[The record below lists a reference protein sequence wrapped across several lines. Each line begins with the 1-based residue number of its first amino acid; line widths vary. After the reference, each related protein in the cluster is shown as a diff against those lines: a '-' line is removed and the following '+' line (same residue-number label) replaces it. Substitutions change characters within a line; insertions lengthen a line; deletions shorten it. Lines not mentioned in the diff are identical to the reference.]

1 MLKYIYIYILF
12 GENEMVEKTNLAK
25 IEKKIYS
32 SLFNDGTL
40 DILGGL
46 WLLGL
51 GLSMLLEDLGF
62 GISEEL
68 MLYTVIP
75 AFVIYFALIFFVTN
89 PRKGVIKLPEK
100 VKRSKTKF
108 LTIQMI
114 WLVLAFV
121 AGLYFSMQ
129 PVNSGGWNDI
139 SVSLFW
145 ITGSIILCSIAA
157 YSLKI
162 DRFYVYG
169 LLLAIP
175 FPFRIFTK
183 KIFFDISTSMFF
195 VVALIILFWGI
206 IILIRFIKSTPKT
219 DTI

>member
-1 MLKYIYIYILF
+1 
-12 GENEMVEKTNLAK
+12 MVQKTNLAK

-51 GLSMLLEDLGF
+51 GLSMLLEDLSF
-62 GISEEL
+62 GISEEI

-89 PRKGVIKLPEK
+89 PKKGVIKLPEK

-108 LTIQMI
+108 LAIQMI
-114 WLVLAFV
+114 WLVLALI

-129 PVNSGGWNDI
+129 PINTGLSNDI
-139 SVSLFW
+139 FVSLFW
-145 ITGSIILCSIAA
+145 ITGSILLCSLAA
-157 YSLKI
+157 FSLKI

-175 FPFRIFTK
+175 FPFRIFMK
-183 KIFFDISTSMFF
+183 KIFFGISTSMFF
-195 VVALIILFWGI
+195 VVSIIILCWGVV
-206 IILIRFIKSTPKT
+206 ILIRFIKNTPKT
-219 DTI
+219 DKL

>member
-1 MLKYIYIYILF
+1 
-12 GENEMVEKTNLAK
+12 MVQKTNLVK

-32 SLFNDGTL
+32 SLFNDGAL

-46 WLLGL
+46 WLLGI
-51 GLSMLLEDLGF
+51 GSSILLADLGF
-62 GISEEL
+62 GISEEI

-75 AFVIYFALIFFVTN
+75 AFVVYFALIFFVTN
-89 PRKGVIKLPEK
+89 PRKGVLKLPEK

-108 LTIQMI
+108 LTIQII
-114 WLVLAFV
+114 WLLV
-121 AGLYFSMQ
+121 AVIAGIYFSLQ
-129 PVNSGGWNDI
+129 PVNPSLWTDL

-145 ITGSIILCSIAA
+145 IAGSIILCSIAA

-183 KIFFDISTSMFF
+183 KIFFDVSTSIFF
-195 VVALIILFWGI
+195 VVAIIILFWGI
-206 IILIRFIKSTPKT
+206 ALLIRFIKNTPKT
-219 DTI
+219 DTL

>member
-1 MLKYIYIYILF
+1 MA
-12 GENEMVEKTNLAK
+12 EKTNLAK

-51 GLSMLLEDLGF
+51 GLSILLEDLGF
-62 GISEEL
+62 GISEVL
-68 MLYTVIP
+68 MLYAIIP
-75 AFVIYFALIFFVTN
+75 AFVVYFALIFFITN
-89 PRKGVIKLPEK
+89 PKKGVIKLPEK

-108 LTIQMI
+108 LVIQMI
-114 WLVLAFV
+114 WLILVLV

-129 PVNSGGWNDI
+129 PVNSGVWNNI

-145 ITGSIILCSIAA
+145 IAGSIILCSIAA
-157 YSLKI
+157 FSLKI

-169 LLLAIP
+169 VLLAIP
-175 FPFRIFTK
+175 FPFRIFMK
-183 KIFFDISTSMFF
+183 NIFFGISTSMFF
-195 VVALIILFWGI
+195 VVSIIILFWGV
-206 IILIRFIKSTPKT
+206 IILIRFIKNTPKT
-219 DTI
+219 DKL

>member
-1 MLKYIYIYILF
+1 MA
-12 GENEMVEKTNLAK
+12 EKTNLAK

-46 WLLGL
+46 WLLGV
-51 GLSMLLEDLGF
+51 GLSILLEDLGF
-62 GISEEL
+62 GISEEM
-68 MLYTVIP
+68 MLYTIIP

-89 PRKGVIKLPEK
+89 PKKGVIKLPEQ

-108 LTIQMI
+108 LIIQMI

-121 AGLYFSMQ
+121 AGIYLSMQ
-129 PVNSGGWNDI
+129 PINSGVWNDI
-139 SVSLFW
+139 SSSLFW
-145 ITGSIILCSIAA
+145 IAGSIILCSIAA
-157 YSLKI
+157 FSLKI

-175 FPFRIFTK
+175 FPFRIFIK
-183 KIFFDISTSMFF
+183 RVFFDISTSMFF
-195 VVALIILFWGI
+195 VVSIIILFWGA
-206 IILIRFIKSTPKT
+206 IILIRFIKNTPKT
-219 DTI
+219 DKL

>member
-1 MLKYIYIYILF
+1 MA
-12 GENEMVEKTNLAK
+12 EKTNLAK

-32 SLFNDGTL
+32 SLFNDGAL

-51 GLSMLLEDLGF
+51 GLSILLEDLGF

-75 AFVIYFALIFFVTN
+75 AFVLYFALIFFVTN

-121 AGLYFSMQ
+121 AGLYFFMQ
-129 PVNSGGWNDI
+129 PVNSGFSNDI
-139 SVSLFW
+139 PVSLFW
-145 ITGSIILCSIAA
+145 IAGSILLCSIAA
-157 YSLKI
+157 FSLKI

-175 FPFRIFTK
+175 FPFRIFIK
-183 KIFFDISTSMFF
+183 KIFFGISTSMFF
-195 VVALIILFWGI
+195 VVSIIILFWGI
-206 IILIRFIKSTPKT
+206 LILIRFIKNTPKT
-219 DTI
+219 DIL

>member
-1 MLKYIYIYILF
+1 MAK
-12 GENEMVEKTNLAK
+12 KTNLAR

-46 WLLGL
+46 YLLGL

-68 MLYTVIP
+68 MLYMVIP
-75 AFVIYFALIFFVTN
+75 AFAVYFALIFFVTN

-108 LTIQMI
+108 LTIQVI

-121 AGLYFSMQ
+121 VGIYFSMQ
-129 PVNSGGWNDI
+129 PVTSGVWNDI

-145 ITGSIILCSIAA
+145 IAGSIILCSIAA

-175 FPFRIFTK
+175 FPFRIFMK
-183 KIFFDISTSMFF
+183 KSYFDISTSMFF
-195 VVALIILFWGI
+195 IVSIIILFWGI
-206 IILIRFIKSTPKT
+206 VILIRFIKNTPKT
-219 DTI
+219 DTL

>member
-1 MLKYIYIYILF
+1 MA
-12 GENEMVEKTNLAK
+12 EKMNLAK

-51 GLSMLLEDLGF
+51 WFSILLEDLGF
-62 GISEEL
+62 GISEEI

-89 PRKGVIKLPEK
+89 PKKGVIKLPEK

-108 LTIQMI
+108 LTIQVI
-114 WLVLAFV
+114 WLVAALIV
-121 AGLYFSMQ
+121 GLYFSMQ
-129 PVNSGGWNDI
+129 PINAGLSNDI
-139 SVSLFW
+139 FVSLFW
-145 ITGSIILCSIAA
+145 ITGSILLCSLAA
-157 YSLKI
+157 FYLKI
-162 DRFYVYG
+162 DRFYIYG

-183 KIFFDISTSMFF
+183 NIFFDISTIMFF
-195 VVALIILFWGI
+195 VVSIIILCWGI
-206 IILIRFIKSTPKT
+206 VILIRFIKNTPKT
-219 DTI
+219 DKL

>member
-1 MLKYIYIYILF
+1 M
-12 GENEMVEKTNLAK
+12 
-25 IEKKIYS
+25 
-32 SLFNDGTL
+32 FNDGTL

-51 GLSMLLEDLGF
+51 GLSILLADLGF

-75 AFVIYFALIFFVTN
+75 AFVVYFTLIFFVTN

-108 LTIQMI
+108 LIIQMI

-121 AGLYFSMQ
+121 AGIYFSMQ
-129 PVNSGGWNDI
+129 PTNSGVWNDI

-145 ITGSIILCSIAA
+145 VAGSIILCSIAA
-157 YSLKI
+157 FSLKI
-162 DRFYVYG
+162 DRFYIYG

-175 FPFRIFTK
+175 FPFRIFIK
-183 KIFFDISTSMFF
+183 YVFFDISTSMFF
-195 VVALIILFWGI
+195 VVSIIILFWGA
-206 IILIRFIKSTPKT
+206 IILIRFIKNTPKT
-219 DTI
+219 DKL

>member
-1 MLKYIYIYILF
+1 
-12 GENEMVEKTNLAK
+12 MVEKTNLSK

-32 SLFNDGTL
+32 SMFNDGTL

-51 GLSMLLEDLGF
+51 GLSIFLADLGF

-75 AFVIYFALIFFVTN
+75 AFVVYFALIFFVTN
-89 PRKGVIKLPEK
+89 PRKGVMKLPEK
-100 VKRSKTKF
+100 VQRSKTKF

-114 WLVLAFV
+114 WLVVAFI
-121 AGLYFSMQ
+121 AGIYFSLQ
-129 PVNSGGWNDI
+129 PVNSGVWNDI

-145 ITGSIILCSIAA
+145 IIGSIILFSIAA
-157 YSLKI
+157 FTLKI

-169 LLLAIP
+169 LLVSIP

-183 KIFFDISTSMFF
+183 KIFFGISTSMFF
-195 VVALIILFWGI
+195 VVAIIILVWGI
-206 IILIRFIKSTPKT
+206 IILIRFIKNTPKT
-219 DTI
+219 DKL

>member
-1 MLKYIYIYILF
+1 
-12 GENEMVEKTNLAK
+12 MVQKTNLVK

-32 SLFNDGTL
+32 SLFNDGAL

-46 WLLGL
+46 WLLGI
-51 GLSMLLEDLGF
+51 GSSILLADLGF
-62 GISEEL
+62 GISEDI

-75 AFVIYFALIFFVTN
+75 AFVVYFALIFFVTN
-89 PRKGVIKLPEK
+89 PRKGVLKLPEK

-108 LTIQMI
+108 LTIQII
-114 WLVLAFV
+114 WLLV
-121 AGLYFSMQ
+121 AVIAGIYFSLQ
-129 PVNSGGWNDI
+129 PVNPSLWTDL

-145 ITGSIILCSIAA
+145 IAGSIILCSIAA

-195 VVALIILFWGI
+195 IVGIIILFWGI
-206 IILIRFIKSTPKT
+206 ILLIQFIKNTPKI
-219 DTI
+219 D

>member
-1 MLKYIYIYILF
+1 MA
-12 GENEMVEKTNLAK
+12 EKTNLAK

-46 WLLGL
+46 WFLGL

-62 GISEEL
+62 GISEEI

-75 AFVIYFALIFFVTN
+75 AFVVYFVLIIFVTN
-89 PRKGVIKLPEK
+89 PRKGIIKLPEK

-114 WLVLAFV
+114 WLIMALI
-121 AGLYFSMQ
+121 AGIYFSMQ
-129 PVNSGGWNDI
+129 PANPGVWNDI

-145 ITGSIILCSIAA
+145 IAGSIILCSIAA
-157 YSLKI
+157 FSLKV

-169 LLLAIP
+169 LLIAIP

-195 VVALIILFWGI
+195 VVGIIILVWGVV
-206 IILIRFIKSTPKT
+206 ILIRFIKNTPKT
-219 DTI
+219 D

>member
-1 MLKYIYIYILF
+1 
-12 GENEMVEKTNLAK
+12 MVQKTNLAK

-32 SLFNDGTL
+32 SMFNDGTL

-68 MLYTVIP
+68 MLYAVIP
-75 AFVIYFALIFFVTN
+75 AFVVYFALIFFVTN

-108 LTIQMI
+108 LTIQVI
-114 WLVLAFV
+114 WLVVALV

-129 PVNSGGWNDI
+129 PVTSGVWNDI

-145 ITGSIILCSIAA
+145 ITGSILLCSIAA
-157 YSLKI
+157 YSLQI

-175 FPFRIFTK
+175 FPFRIFIK

-195 VVALIILFWGI
+195 VVALIILLWGI
-206 IILIRFIKSTPKT
+206 ILLIRFIKNTPKT
-219 DTI
+219 DIL

>member
-1 MLKYIYIYILF
+1 M
-12 GENEMVEKTNLAK
+12 EEKTNLAK

-51 GLSMLLEDLGF
+51 GFSILLEDLGF

-75 AFVIYFALIFFVTN
+75 AFVVYFALIFFVTN
-89 PRKGVIKLPEK
+89 PKKGVIKLPEK

-108 LTIQMI
+108 LIIQMI
-114 WLVLAFV
+114 WLTLAFV

-129 PVNSGGWNDI
+129 PINTDLSNDI
-139 SVSLFW
+139 FASLFW
-145 ITGSIILCSIAA
+145 IAGSIILCSIAA
-157 YSLKI
+157 FSLKI

-175 FPFRIFTK
+175 FPFRIFIK

-195 VVALIILFWGI
+195 VVSIIILFWGI
-206 IILIRFIKSTPKT
+206 VILIRFIKNTPKT
-219 DTI
+219 DKL

>member
-1 MLKYIYIYILF
+1 MA
-12 GENEMVEKTNLAK
+12 EKTNLVK

-46 WLLGL
+46 WFLGL

-75 AFVIYFALIFFVTN
+75 AFVVYFALIFFVTN
-89 PRKGVIKLPEK
+89 PKKGVIKLPEK

-114 WLVLAFV
+114 WLVGALI
-121 AGLYFSMQ
+121 AGIYFSMQ
-129 PVNSGGWNDI
+129 PVNPNLWTDI

-145 ITGSIILCSIAA
+145 ITGSIMLCSIAA

-162 DRFYVYG
+162 DRFYIYG
-169 LLLAIP
+169 LLIAIP

-183 KIFFDISTSMFF
+183 KIFFDISTAMFF
-195 VVALIILFWGI
+195 IVAI
-206 IILIRFIKSTPKT
+206 IILVWGVILLTRFIKNTPKI
-219 DTI
+219 DTL

>member
-1 MLKYIYIYILF
+1 MA
-12 GENEMVEKTNLAK
+12 EKTNLAK

-46 WLLGL
+46 WLFGL
-51 GLSMLLEDLGF
+51 GLSILLEDLGF
-62 GISEEL
+62 GISEVL
-68 MLYTVIP
+68 MFYTIIP
-75 AFVIYFALIFFVTN
+75 AFVVYFALIFFVTN

-108 LTIQMI
+108 LVIQMI
-114 WLVLAFV
+114 WLVLAFI

-129 PVNSGGWNDI
+129 PVNSGLWNDI
-139 SVSLFW
+139 SASLFW
-145 ITGSIILCSIAA
+145 IAGSIILCSIAA
-157 YSLKI
+157 FSLKI

-175 FPFRIFTK
+175 FPFRIFIK
-183 KIFFDISTSMFF
+183 NVFFGISTSMFF
-195 VVALIILFWGI
+195 VVSIIILIWGA
-206 IILIRFIKSTPKT
+206 IILIRFIKNTPKT
-219 DTI
+219 DKL

>member
-1 MLKYIYIYILF
+1 MNNKVHNIIWCYD
-12 GENEMVEKTNLAK
+12 MTEKTDLAK

-46 WLLGL
+46 WFLGL

-62 GISEEL
+62 GISEEI

-75 AFVIYFALIFFVTN
+75 AFVVYFVLIIFVTN
-89 PRKGVIKLPEK
+89 PRKGIIKLPEK

-114 WLVLAFV
+114 WLIMALI
-121 AGLYFSMQ
+121 AGIYFSMQ
-129 PVNSGGWNDI
+129 PANPGVWNDM

-145 ITGSIILCSIAA
+145 IAGSIILCSIAA
-157 YSLKI
+157 FSLKI

-183 KIFFDISTSMFF
+183 KIYFDISTSMFF
-195 VVALIILFWGI
+195 VVGIIILVCGVV
-206 IILIRFIKSTPKT
+206 ILIRFIKNTPKT
-219 DTI
+219 D

>member
-1 MLKYIYIYILF
+1 M
-12 GENEMVEKTNLAK
+12 EEKTNLAK

-51 GLSMLLEDLGF
+51 GFSILLEDLGF

-75 AFVIYFALIFFVTN
+75 AFVVYFALIFFVTN
-89 PRKGVIKLPEK
+89 PKKGVIKLPEK

-108 LTIQMI
+108 LIIQMI
-114 WLVLAFV
+114 WLTLAFV
-121 AGLYFSMQ
+121 AGLYFSMK
-129 PVNSGGWNDI
+129 PINTDLSNDI
-139 SVSLFW
+139 FASLFW
-145 ITGSIILCSIAA
+145 IAGSIILCSIAA
-157 YSLKI
+157 FSLKI

-175 FPFRIFTK
+175 FPFRIFIK

-195 VVALIILFWGI
+195 VVSIIILFWGI
-206 IILIRFIKSTPKT
+206 VILIRFIKNTPKT
-219 DTI
+219 DIL

>member
-1 MLKYIYIYILF
+1 
-12 GENEMVEKTNLAK
+12 MVEKTNLAK

-51 GLSMLLEDLGF
+51 GLSILLEDLGF

-68 MLYTVIP
+68 MLYTIIP
-75 AFVIYFALIFFVTN
+75 AFVVYFALIFFVTN
-89 PRKGVIKLPEK
+89 PKKGIIKLPEK

-108 LTIQMI
+108 LIIQMV

-121 AGLYFSMQ
+121 AGIYFSMQ
-129 PVNSGGWNDI
+129 PINTGLSNDI
-139 SVSLFW
+139 FASLFW
-145 ITGSIILCSIAA
+145 IAGSIILCSIAA
-157 YSLKI
+157 FSLKI

-175 FPFRIFTK
+175 FPFRIFIK
-183 KIFFDISTSMFF
+183 KIFFGISTSMFF
-195 VVALIILFWGI
+195 VVSIIILFWGAV
-206 IILIRFIKSTPKT
+206 ILIRFIKNTPKT
-219 DTI
+219 GKL

>member
-1 MLKYIYIYILF
+1 M
-12 GENEMVEKTNLAK
+12 
-25 IEKKIYS
+25 
-32 SLFNDGTL
+32 FNDGTL

-68 MLYTVIP
+68 MLYAVIP
-75 AFVIYFALIFFVTN
+75 AFVVYFALIFFVTN

-108 LTIQMI
+108 LTIQVI
-114 WLVLAFV
+114 WLVVALV

-129 PVNSGGWNDI
+129 PVTSGVWNDI

-145 ITGSIILCSIAA
+145 ITGSILLCSIAA
-157 YSLKI
+157 YSLQI

-175 FPFRIFTK
+175 FPFRIFIK

-195 VVALIILFWGI
+195 VVALIILLWGI
-206 IILIRFIKSTPKT
+206 ILLIRFIKNTPKT
-219 DTI
+219 DIL

>member
-1 MLKYIYIYILF
+1 M
-12 GENEMVEKTNLAK
+12 EEKTNLAK

-51 GLSMLLEDLGF
+51 GFSILLEDLGF

-75 AFVIYFALIFFVTN
+75 AFAVYFALIFFVTN
-89 PRKGVIKLPEK
+89 PKKGVIKLPEK

-108 LTIQMI
+108 LIIQMI
-114 WLVLAFV
+114 WLTLAFV
-121 AGLYFSMQ
+121 AGLYFSMK
-129 PVNSGGWNDI
+129 PMNTDLSND
-139 SVSLFW
+139 VFASLFW
-145 ITGSIILCSIAA
+145 IAGSIILCSIAA
-157 YSLKI
+157 FSLKI

-175 FPFRIFTK
+175 FPFRIFIK
-183 KIFFDISTSMFF
+183 KIFFGISTSMFF
-195 VVALIILFWGI
+195 VVSIIILFWGI
-206 IILIRFIKSTPKT
+206 VILIRFIKNTPKT
-219 DTI
+219 DKL